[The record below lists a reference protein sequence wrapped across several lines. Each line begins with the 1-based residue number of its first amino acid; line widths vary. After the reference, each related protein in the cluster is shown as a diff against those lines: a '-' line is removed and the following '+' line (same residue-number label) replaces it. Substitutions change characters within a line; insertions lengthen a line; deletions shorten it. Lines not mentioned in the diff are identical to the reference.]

1 MPSMDVI
8 VDEALIACGACLM
21 VVNIHRYRQFM
32 RRSRGILEEDP
43 RLMAW
48 RKAGL
53 CLLVFFL
60 VGYLASLWRAS
71 SGIVLALVLFFGSMY
86 VAVMLTLMMKLVDT
100 SQQMMTHAVDEA
112 REVDPKTGLLDSK
125 GFSATAHHY
134 LQRHQD
140 QTFLLIRWDIDQF
153 KLVNEVYGYNRGDQ
167 VLAQIGASC
176 RKAVKAGL
184 VFGHLRADHF
194 AVLVPD
200 QADVVQQTAGQITD
214 MLARIDASLHLYMSM
229 GVYRLGHSD
238 EDVTQA
244 CDYALL
250 ALHAAKTSS
259 QGSIAW
265 YDPSMSADLLERQRI
280 REDMEPALASGQF
293 EVWYQP
299 QVDYAARRVVGA
311 EALVRWRD
319 PERGIVPPAKFI
331 PLFEENGFVT
341 RLDEYVWDQACR
353 FMRSWMDEG
362 HDPMPV
368 SVNISRRDIFARDLF
383 LELTDLVDRYDL
395 DPSLLHLEITETAF
409 ISNPEDIN
417 RLVDRLQAAGFH
429 VELDDFGSGYS
440 SLNTLKDMM
449 VDTIKLD
456 MKFLQ
461 GGRNEGRRGRIL
473 DAVVRMADVLG
484 INTIAEGVEA
494 KEQADFLESLGCH
507 KLQGFYF
514 AKPLPEARYREMLV
528 ERTIRAR
535 SNESK

>member
-1 MPSMDVI
+1 LP
-8 VDEALIACGACLM
+8 
-21 VVNIHRYRQFM
+21 
-32 RRSRGILEEDP
+32 
-43 RLMAW
+43 
-48 RKAGL
+48 
-53 CLLVFFL
+53 
-60 VGYLASLWRAS
+60 RAS
-71 SGIVLALVLFFGSMY
+71 S
-86 VAVMLTLMMKLVDT
+86 
-100 SQQMMTHAVDEA
+100 
-112 REVDPKTGLLDSK
+112 R
-125 GFSATAHHY
+125 
-134 LQRHQD
+134 
-140 QTFLLIRWDIDQF
+140 
-153 KLVNEVYGYNRGDQ
+153 
-167 VLAQIGASC
+167 
-176 RKAVKAGL
+176 
-184 VFGHLRADHF
+184 
-194 AVLVPD
+194 
-200 QADVVQQTAGQITD
+200 
-214 MLARIDASLHLYMSM
+214 
-229 GVYRLGHSD
+229 
-238 EDVTQA
+238 
-244 CDYALL
+244 
-250 ALHAAKTSS
+250 
-259 QGSIAW
+259 
-265 YDPSMSADLLERQRI
+265 
-280 REDMEPALASGQF
+280 SGT
-293 EVWYQP
+293 
-299 QVDYAARRVVGA
+299 RVVGA